1 MTSKQKIAICLF
13 GLVGSSNSKGGKG
26 DPLDPS
32 IACKA
37 YHQHFCNHYDV
48 DFYIHTWS
56 YQYENQLKNLFKPK
70 AIITEKPYLF
80 DSSYWMA
87 MVSKRLTLRQKIY
100 SRFNRSLLQ
109 NLSQDAYRAFSRWSS
124 TFHSFNLIPDHSL
137 RDYSFIL
144 SSRLDLEFFDDFHFP
159 VNLSQSE
166 LLLSHWNEAVIA
178 GTRSSI
184 NQLNL
189 SLSKVGFM
197 DLWFGGSP
205 SAMDKYLKLID
216 YFHKYHYSPHISSFQ
231 HAVSCNLKPRYRY
244 YRGLD
249 YELVRRHRFNSTV

>member
-1 MTSKQKIAICLF
+1 MI
-13 GLVGSSNSKGGKG
+13 
-26 DPLDPS
+26 S
-32 IACKA
+32 I
-37 YHQHFCNHYDV
+37 
-48 DFYIHTWS
+48 
-56 YQYENQLKNLFKPK
+56 
-70 AIITEKPYLF
+70 
-80 DSSYWMA
+80 
-87 MVSKRLTLRQKIY
+87 
-100 SRFNRSLLQ
+100 
-109 NLSQDAYRAFSRWSS
+109 
-124 TFHSFNLIPDHSL
+124 
-137 RDYSFIL
+137 
-144 SSRLDLEFFDDFHFP
+144 

-249 YELVRRHRFNSTV
+249 YELVRNIRLILWFNYQYFKICFSCLSFFQYIIAWIRKNR